1 MNERKSFLLYLD
13 YEEHLLLLDDSQRGR
28 LFSALFVYAR
38 TGEKPKLTG
47 AEGMAF
53 SFISSQMDRDNE
65 KWQAIRDKKV
75 QNGKRGGRPKANGF
89 NEEAK
94 KANGFSEKQ
103 SKAKKANGFS
113 EKQNEAKKAVN
124 VNVNAN
130 VNVNDNV
137 TGTVTE
143 YIPPKPPTGEAFE
156 KFWESYPRKTAK
168 QAARKAFDKLHVDE
182 VLLNAM
188 LDALDWQKQTP
199 NWKKDNGQF
208 VPYPSTWL
216 NNHRWEDEKPDV
228 MPGETG
234 SFADVFGD
242 W

>member
-1 MNERKSFLLYLD
+1 MTERKSFLLYLD
-13 YEEHLLLLDDSQRGR
+13 YEKHLLLLDDLQRGR
-28 LFSALFVYAR
+28 LFSALFAYAR

-65 KWQAIRDKKV
+65 KWKSIRDKKV
-75 QNGKRGGRPKANGF
+75 QNGKKGGRPKANGF
-89 NEEAK
+89 DEKAK

-103 SKAKKANGFS
+103 S
-113 EKQNEAKKAVN
+113 EAKKA

-130 VNVNDNV
+130 VNVNGNV

-143 YIPPKPPTGEAFE
+143 YITPKSPAGEAFE
-156 KFWESYPRKTAK
+156 KFWESYPRKAAK

-216 NNHRWEDEKPDV
+216 NNHRWEDEKPDAI
-228 MPGETG
+228 PGETG